1 MRFPRSRLARAR
13 SRLARTCS
21 RASHC
26 AAHAAH
32 RVSRTSRGLRIPGI
46 VAAALAAFLLLPAA
60 TAAQGS
66 GGTGT
71 PGANA
76 SNAGLPLEGSESPR
90 FLSFTATEGSWISLD
105 VSPDGRTIVFDLLG
119 DLYLMPIEGGDATRL
134 TRGMGHN
141 AMPRFSPDGQRVV
154 FISDRDG
161 GDNVW
166 VISTDLSDTIQVTR
180 GKTDQYVSPVFTP
193 DGAYVIASKGG
204 RAQKPWIYHL
214 RGGTGAALFTEPE
227 QLRVTG
233 LSFGPDPRYLWF
245 AERTGLWQYNAVFPQ
260 YQLAYWDRERGTR
273 TVVTSRYGSAFRP
286 VLSPDGRH
294 LVYGT
299 RHASETGLRIRD
311 LESGAE
317 RWLAFP
323 IQRDDQESTA
333 ELDVLPGYAFLPSGD
348 AIVLSYG
355 GKIWQLPIA
364 EGAAPREIPFRV
376 QVEREIG
383 PEVRFE
389 YPVEVDPAFV
399 VRQIRDAVPSPDGRR
414 LAFTALNALYVMD
427 LPEGAPRRL
436 ATPGVVGHHHQPI
449 WSPEGRDLVFVSW
462 DDETGGHLWR
472 VAADGRGTPR
482 RLTSVAAFYRE
493 PAWSPDGARIV
504 AIRAAARDVQES
516 RGFFG
521 GGLAQQF
528 VWVPATGGE
537 VEVIGPAQGRSG
549 LHFAGSADRIYA
561 SSGPA
566 GLVSFR
572 WDGTDERSHVIVT
585 GPTPPGGTTPPRANR
600 ILLSPDGTHA
610 LAILEL
616 DLYVVTVP
624 QIGSQA
630 PTISVANPDNAAF
643 PVERLTDEIGGQ
655 FARWS
660 PDGKRVHWTIGRTHM
675 VYDLAESRAMREAA
689 RIAAREAPAD
699 ADAPEVETSEPA
711 EPAET
716 AETPETSETGAQAD
730 TANATPVYRPQEI
743 EISAEATRD
752 IPEGVLVLRN
762 ARAITMRGYEIIERA
777 DIVIRNNR
785 IEAIGAA
792 GTLDLPAGATEID
805 VEGRTVMPGYVDT
818 HYHTQ
823 WLITD
828 IHSSQVW
835 QYLTNLAFG
844 VTLAH
849 DVQTA
854 TTDILTYQD
863 LVEAGRM
870 IGPRIS
876 HTGPGVFS
884 RANVR
889 NLDHARDIL
898 RRYRNHY
905 RVNTFKMYMT
915 GNREQRQWLI
925 KAARELELMPT
936 VEAGLQY
943 RLNITQ
949 VMDGYAGL
957 EHSLPIYPLFGDVL
971 ELFRTT
977 QVTYNP
983 TLLVSYGGP
992 WAEDY
997 FFATEDVFG
1006 DPRIRHFTPFEE
1018 LDAKASRRGSGG
1030 QAGWFHRDEHVFD
1043 RHAEFVRD
1051 LVEAGGRA
1059 GVGAHGQFHGLGYHW
1074 ELWAMQSGGLSEHDA
1089 LRVATILGAESIGF
1103 GNDLGSLEPGK
1114 LADLVILD
1122 ADPLSDIRNTA
1133 AVRHVMK
1140 NGRLYE
1146 GATLNEVWPTVRS
1159 LPSFHWQRH
1168 EPAVNTGIPAR
1179 LR

>member
-1 MRFPRSRLARAR
+1 MQFPRSRLAPV
-13 SRLARTCS
+13 T
-21 RASHC
+21 
-26 AAHAAH
+26 
-32 RVSRTSRGLRIPGI
+32 
-46 VAAALAAFLLLPAA
+46 LAASLLLLLPGAVL
-60 TAAQGS
+60 AQGS
-66 GGTGT
+66 GGR
-71 PGANA
+71 A
-76 SNAGLPLEGSESPR
+76 SGPAASAAAGLPLEGSENPR
-90 FLSFTATEGSWISLD
+90 YLSFTATEGSWISLD

-119 DLYLMPIEGGDATRL
+119 DLYLMPIEGGEATRL
-134 TRGMGHN
+134 TLGMGHN
-141 AMPRFSPDGQRVV
+141 AMPRFSPDGKRVV

-180 GKTDQYVSPVFTP
+180 GKTDQYLSPVFTP
-193 DGAYVIASKGG
+193 DGEYVVASKGG

-214 RGGTGAALFTEPE
+214 RGGTGAALFTEPD
-227 QLRVTG
+227 QLRTTG
-233 LSFGPDPRYLWF
+233 LTFGPDPRYLWF
-245 AERTGLWQYNAVFPQ
+245 AERTGSWQYNAVFPQ

-286 VLSPDGRH
+286 AISPDGRH

-333 ELDVLPGYAFLPSGD
+333 ELDVLPGYAFLPSGE

-364 EGAAPREIPFRV
+364 EGGTPREIPFRV

-389 YPVEVDPAFV
+389 YPVEADSELL
-399 VRQIRDAVPSPDGRR
+399 VRQIRDAAPSPDGRR
-414 LAFTALNALYVMD
+414 LAFTALNDLYVMD
-427 LPEGAPRRL
+427 LPAGTPRRI
-436 ATPGVVGHHHQPI
+436 ATPGVDGHQHQPI
-449 WSPEGRDLVFVSW
+449 WSPDGRDLVFVSW
-462 DDETGGHLWR
+462 EDETGGHLWR
-472 VAADGRGTPR
+472 VAADGRSAPR
-482 RLTSVAAFYRE
+482 RLTSVAALYRE

-504 AIRAAARDVQES
+504 AIRAAARDVQEN
-516 RGFFG
+516 RGSFG

-528 VWVPATGGE
+528 VWIPAAGGE
-537 VEVIGPAQGRSG
+537 VQVIGPAQGRGG
-549 LHFAGSADRIYA
+549 LHFAGGSDRIYA
-561 SSGPA
+561 SSGGA

-585 GPTPPGGTTPPRANR
+585 GPTPAGGGTAPRANR
-600 ILLSPDGTHA
+600 IFLSPDGVHA
-610 LAILEL
+610 LAVLEL

-624 QIGSQA
+624 QIGAQA

-643 PVERLTDEIGGQ
+643 PVRRLTDEIGGQ

-660 PDGKRVHWTIGRTHM
+660 ADGNRVHWTIGRTHM
-675 VYDLAESRAMREAA
+675 VYDLAEAEAMREAA
-689 RIAAREAPAD
+689 RLAAREAARAAAAAPAASD
-699 ADAPEVETSEPA
+699 DDT

-716 AETPETSETGAQAD
+716 DTEAPEAPAS
-730 TANATPVYRPQEI
+730 YRPQEVV
-743 EISAEATRD
+743 ISVEAERD
-752 IPEGVLVLRN
+752 IPEGVVVLRN

-777 DIVIRNNR
+777 DIVVRNNR

-792 GTLDLPAGATEID
+792 GTVAIPDGATEID
-805 VEGRTVMPGYVDT
+805 VEGRTVVPGFVDT

-823 WLITD
+823 WLVTD
-828 IHSSQVW
+828 VHSSQVW

-884 RANVR
+884 RVNVR
-889 NLDHARDIL
+889 NYDHARDIL
-898 RRYRNHY
+898 RRYREHY

-992 WAEDY
+992 WAENY

-1006 DPRIRHFTPFEE
+1006 DLRTRHFTPFEE
-1018 LDAKASRRGSGG
+1018 LDSKASRRGSGG

-1059 GVGAHGQFHGLGYHW
+1059 GVGAHGQFHGVGYHW
-1074 ELWAMQSGGLSEHDA
+1074 ELWAMQAGGMSEHDA
-1089 LRVATILGAESIGF
+1089 LRTATILGAESIGF
-1103 GNDLGSLEPGK
+1103 GGDLGSLEPGK

-1122 ADPLSDIRNTA
+1122 ADPLTNIRNTA

-1146 GATLNEVWPTVRS
+1146 GATLNEVWPTART
-1159 LPSFHWQRH
+1159 LPSFHWQRQ
-1168 EPAVNTGIPAR
+1168 EPAGNTGLPAR
-1179 LR
+1179 MR

>member
-1 MRFPRSRLARAR
+1 MPVPRLRAVFP
-13 SRLARTCS
+13 
-21 RASHC
+21 
-26 AAHAAH
+26 
-32 RVSRTSRGLRIPGI
+32 
-46 VAAALAAFLLLPAA
+46 AALLSLLLPAA
-60 TAAQGS
+60 AMAQAGS
-66 GGTGT
+66 S
-71 PGANA
+71 A
-76 SNAGLPLEGSESPR
+76 AGLPLEGTETPR
-90 FLSFTATEGSWISLD
+90 VLSFTATEGSWISLD
-105 VSPDGRTIVFDLLG
+105 VSPDGRTLVFDLLG

-141 AMPRFSPDGQRVV
+141 AMPRFSPDGQRIV
-154 FISDRDG
+154 FVSDRDG
-161 GDNVW
+161 ADNVW
-166 VISTDLSDTIQVTR
+166 VISTDLADTIQVTR
-180 GKTDQYVSPVFTP
+180 GKTDQYVAPVFTP
-193 DGAYVIASKGG
+193 DGEYVVVSKGA

-227 QLRVTG
+227 TLRVTG
-233 LSFGPDPRYLWF
+233 LNFGPDPRYLWF

-286 VLSPDGRH
+286 VISPDGRH

-333 ELDVLPGYAFLPSGD
+333 ELDVLPGYAFLPAGD
-348 AIVLSYG
+348 AIVLAYG
-355 GKIWQLPIA
+355 GKIWHLPVA
-364 EGAAPREIPFRV
+364 EGAAPREIPFRA

-383 PEVRFE
+383 PEVRFD
-389 YPVEVDPAFV
+389 YAVEATPDMV

-427 LPEGAPRRL
+427 LPGGAPRPV
-436 ATPGVVGHHHQPI
+436 ATPGVVGHHHQPV
-449 WSPEGRDLVFVSW
+449 WSPDGRDLVFVSW
-462 DDETGGHLWR
+462 DDEIGGHLWR
-472 VAADGRGTPR
+472 VAADGRTAPR
-482 RLTSVAAFYRE
+482 QLTSVPAFYRE

-504 AIRAAARDVQES
+504 ALRAAARDVQEN

-537 VEVIGPAQGRSG
+537 VQVIGPAQGRSG
-549 LHFAGSADRIYA
+549 LHFAGGSERIYA
-561 SSGPA
+561 SSGQA

-585 GPTPPGGTTPPRANR
+585 GPTPPGATTPPRANR

-624 QIGSQA
+624 QIGAQA

-643 PVERLTDEIGGQ
+643 PVQRLTDEIGGQ
-655 FARWS
+655 FAGWS
-660 PDGKRVHWTIGRTHM
+660 ADGKQVHWTIGRTHM
-675 VYDLAESRAMREAA
+675 VYDLAEAERMREEARRAA
-689 RIAAREAPAD
+689 RAAAQASGAAD
-699 ADAPEVETSEPA
+699 ADTD
-711 EPAET
+711 
-716 AETPETSETGAQAD
+716 AD
-730 TANATPVYRPQEI
+730 TGDADADPAATDAEAEGEDEDAPNYRPQEI
-743 EISAEATRD
+743 AITVEATRD
-752 IPEGVLVLRN
+752 IPEGIVVLRN
-762 ARAITMRGYEIIERA
+762 ARAITMRGYEIIEQA
-777 DIVIRNNR
+777 DIVIRDNR

-792 GTLDLPAGATEID
+792 GSVEIPAGATEID
-805 VEGRTVMPGYVDT
+805 VEGRTVLPGYVDT

-828 IHSSQVW
+828 VHSSQVW

-898 RRYRNHY
+898 RRYRDHY

-957 EHSLPIYPLFGDVL
+957 EHSLPIYPLFGDIL

-997 FFATEDVFG
+997 FFSTEDVFG
-1006 DPRIRHFTPFEE
+1006 DPRTRHFTPFEE

-1059 GVGAHGQFHGLGYHW
+1059 GVGAHGQFHGVGYHW

-1103 GNDLGSLEPGK
+1103 GRDLGSLEPGK

-1122 ADPLSDIRNTA
+1122 ADPLEDIRNTA

-1146 GATLNEVWPTVRS
+1146 GATLNEVWPTART
-1159 LPSFHWQRH
+1159 LPTFHWQRQ
-1168 EPAVNTGIPAR
+1168 EPSVNTGLPAR

>member
-1 MRFPRSRLARAR
+1 MHRF
-13 SRLARTCS
+13 CS
-21 RASHC
+21 RF
-26 AAHAAH
+26 
-32 RVSRTSRGLRIPGI
+32 
-46 VAAALAAFLLLPAA
+46 ALFFLLLVPGSLLGQ
-60 TAAQGS
+60 QGS
-66 GGTGT
+66 GAPPETVEPRPT
-71 PGANA
+71 
-76 SNAGLPLEGSESPR
+76 AGLPLEGSENPR
-90 FLSFTATEGSWISLD
+90 FLRFEATEGSWISLD
-105 VSPDGRTIVFDLLG
+105 VSPDGQTLVFDLLG

-134 TRGMGHN
+134 TQGMGHN
-141 AMPRFSPDGQRVV
+141 AQPRFSPDGQRIV

-180 GKTDQYVSPVFTP
+180 GKTDQYLTPVFTP
-193 DGAYVIASKGG
+193 DGEYVVVAKGA

-214 RGGTGAALFTEPE
+214 GGGTGAALFSEPE
-227 QLRVTG
+227 TLRTTG
-233 LSFGPDPRYLWF
+233 LTFGPDPRYLWF
-245 AERTGLWQYNAVFPQ
+245 AERTGSWQYNAVFPQ
-260 YQLAYWDRERGTR
+260 YQLAFWDRERGTR

-286 VLSPDGRH
+286 ALSPDGRY

-333 ELDVLPGYAFLPSGD
+333 ELDVLPGYAFLPSGE

-355 GKIWQLPIA
+355 GKIWQLPLA
-364 EGAAPREIPFRV
+364 EGERPHEIPFRV
-376 QVEREIG
+376 QVEREVG
-383 PEVRFE
+383 PEVRFA
-389 YPVEVDPAFV
+389 YRVEAEPELL

-414 LAFTALNALYVMD
+414 LAFTALNELYVMD
-427 LPEGAPRRL
+427 LPDGTPRRV
-436 ATPGVVGHHHQPI
+436 ATPGVSGHEHQPV
-449 WSPEGRDLVFVSW
+449 WSPDGRDLAFVSW
-462 DDETGGHLWR
+462 DDERGGHLWR
-472 VAADGRGTPR
+472 VAADGQSAPR
-482 RLTSVAAFYRE
+482 PLTSVPAFYRE
-493 PAWSPDGARIV
+493 PAWSPDGTRIV
-504 AIRAAARDVQES
+504 ALRAAARDVQEN
-516 RGFFG
+516 RGSFG

-537 VEVIGPAQGRSG
+537 VEVIGPAQGRGG
-549 LHFAGSADRIYA
+549 LHFSGGSDRIYA
-561 SSGPA
+561 SSGGA

-572 WDGTDERSHVIVT
+572 WDGTDERTHLVVT
-585 GPTPPGGTTPPRANR
+585 GATPPGGSTPPRASR
-600 ILLSPDGTHA
+600 LFMSPQGGQA
-610 LAILEL
+610 LAVIDL

-624 QIGSQA
+624 QLGADA

-643 PVERLTDEIGGQ
+643 PVRRLTDEIGGQ
-655 FARWS
+655 FARWNS
-660 PDGKRVHWTIGRTHM
+660 DGSRVHWTIGRTHM
-675 VYDLAESRAMREAA
+675 MYDLATTE
-689 RIAAREAPAD
+689 D
-699 ADAPEVETSEPA
+699 
-711 EPAET
+711 
-716 AETPETSETGAQAD
+716 
-730 TANATPVYRPQEI
+730 RPDEI
-743 EISAEATRD
+743 VLTVEATRD
-752 IPEGVLVLRN
+752 LPEGVLVLRN
-762 ARAITMRGYEIIERA
+762 ARALTMRGYEIIEQA
-777 DIVIRNNR
+777 DLVIRGNR
-785 IEAIGAA
+785 IEAIGPS
-792 GTLDLPAGATEID
+792 GTVEVPPGATEID
-805 VEGRTVMPGYVDT
+805 VEGRTVVPGFVDT

-823 WLITD
+823 WLVPD
-828 IHSSQVW
+828 IHSTQVW

-889 NLDHARDIL
+889 DLDHARDIL
-898 RRYRNHY
+898 RRYRDHY
-905 RVNTFKMYMT
+905 RVHTFKMYMT

-925 KAARELELMPT
+925 QAARELELMPT

-949 VMDGYAGL
+949 VMDGYPGF

-971 ELFRTT
+971 ELFRSM

-992 WAEDY
+992 WAENY

-1006 DPRIRHFTPFEE
+1006 DPRTRHFTPFEE

-1043 RHAEFVRD
+1043 RHAVFVRD

-1059 GVGAHGQFHGLGYHW
+1059 GVGAHGQFHGVGYHW
-1074 ELWAMQSGGLSEHDA
+1074 ELWAMQAGGLTEHDA

-1103 GNDLGSLEPGK
+1103 GDDLGSLEPGK

-1122 ADPLSDIRNTA
+1122 ADPLTNIRNTA

-1146 GATLNEVWPTVRS
+1146 AATLDEIWPTPRT
-1159 LPSFHWQRH
+1159 LPSFHWQRQ
-1168 EPAVNTGIPAR
+1168 EPSINTGLPAR
-1179 LR
+1179 TR